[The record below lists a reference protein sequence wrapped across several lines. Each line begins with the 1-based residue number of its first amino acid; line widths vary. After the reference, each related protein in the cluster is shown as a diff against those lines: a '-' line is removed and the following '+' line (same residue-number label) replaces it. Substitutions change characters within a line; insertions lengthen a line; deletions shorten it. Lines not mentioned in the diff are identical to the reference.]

1 MKYIVLFITL
11 ILISFQSSAEQSLSK
26 PLLEKYFSTIEQ
38 FESLEAKY
46 PDMDDDLESIMKM
59 TPEQAI
65 HKIKSTPAYHDIEKI
80 VKSAGYDN
88 FEQYYQLSY
97 RIMSS
102 MFAVQMQS
110 MPQGIESM
118 SGMLKSTID
127 NMKKGGMPDDMIK
140 KMEKEMAEQQANIDN
155 MATLAKNASSEDVAF
170 IKENMMW
177 LMNMLPNALGDAQ

>member
-11 ILISFQSSAEQSLSK
+11 VLISFQSTAEQSLSK
-26 PLLEKYFSTIEQ
+26 PLLEKYFSTIDQLEG
-38 FESLEAKY
+38 LEAKY
-46 PDMDDDLESIMKM
+46 PNMKNDLESIMQM

-65 HKIKSTPAYHDIEKI
+65 NKIKSTPAYNDIEKI

-110 MPQGIESM
+110 MPESIESM
-118 SGMLKSTID
+118 SGMLKSTLER
-127 NMKKGGMPDDMIK
+127 MKKSGMPDDMIK
-140 KMEKEMAEQQANIDN
+140 EMEKEMAEQQANIDN
-155 MATLAKNASSEDVAF
+155 ISTLAKDASTEDIAF
-170 IKENMMW
+170 MKENMMW
-177 LMNMLPNALGDAQ
+177 LMNMLPNVLGHSQ